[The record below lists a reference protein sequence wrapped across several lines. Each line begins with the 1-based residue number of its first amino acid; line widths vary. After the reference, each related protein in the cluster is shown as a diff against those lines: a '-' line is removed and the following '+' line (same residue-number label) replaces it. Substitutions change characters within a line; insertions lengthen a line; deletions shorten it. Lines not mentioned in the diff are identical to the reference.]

1 MTPFI
6 AQIMLFA
13 GNFAPRGWAF
23 CDGQLLPIAN
33 YTALFS
39 IIGTTYGGDGK
50 TTFALPDLRG
60 RVPISAGQGPGLSNH
75 AEGARGGQ
83 EKVTLTSSNIPPHNH
98 SLNVRNAAGNTA
110 TPAGNVLAG
119 HGTSVPPQG
128 NFSTEAADGQAN
140 NASIGNTGGGLPV
153 SVMQPYLAMRYVIA
167 LEGVYPSRG

>member
-6 AQIMLFA
+6 GQIMMFA

-60 RVPISAGQGPGLSNH
+60 RVAISAGQGPGLSNYV
-75 AEGARGGQ
+75 EGARGGH
-83 EKVTLTSSNIPPHNH
+83 ESVTLTQTNMPPHNH
-98 SLNVRNAAGNTA
+98 SLNVKNAAGNTSA
-110 TPAGNVLAG
+110 PAGNALAG

-128 NFSTEAADGQAN
+128 NFSTDAPDNQAS
-140 NASIGNTGGGLPV
+140 NASVGNTGGGIPF
-153 SVMQPYLAMRYVIA
+153 SVMQPYLTIRYVIA
-167 LEGVYPSRG
+167 LEGVFPSRG